1 MTKSIRKV
9 SIILFVFC
17 FPFICKSQNTG
28 QKYKQ
33 ILITDITWDKEI
45 IPFPINFAPQ
55 INFEGYEDAQFPP
68 GWGKVESEEFWSYI
82 FAWNISGVKTLTEE
96 ELTSNIKL
104 YFDGLMDVVN
114 DDKSI
119 TIPPTAA
126 NFTKQN
132 IGKYSGNVAVYD
144 AFRSKKSITL
154 NVLVEHHY
162 CEQKKKTIVIF
173 RFSPKSFD
181 HTIWDMLMEA
191 KLDEE
196 YCIN

>member
-1 MTKSIRKV
+1 MTKRIRKV

-17 FPFICKSQNTG
+17 FPFICKSQHTE

-33 ILITDITWDKEI
+33 ILITDSTWDKEI

-68 GWGKVESEEFWSYI
+68 GWGKEESEEFWSYI

-144 AFRSKKSITL
+144 AFRSKKNITL

-181 HTIWDMLMEA
+181 HTIWNMLMEA